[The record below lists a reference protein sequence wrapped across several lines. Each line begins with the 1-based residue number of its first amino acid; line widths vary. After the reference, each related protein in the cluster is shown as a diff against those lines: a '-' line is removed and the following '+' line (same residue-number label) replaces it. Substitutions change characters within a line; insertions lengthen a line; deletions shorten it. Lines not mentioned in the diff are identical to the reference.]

1 MKQDHSV
8 YCMSHLLLVSLFM
21 ELNLPIF
28 FTAGNMSLL
37 VWSPTQRE
45 RGCWWHNW
53 RECFFLSFSTLSLW
67 ACWRTEDFI
76 FLFLFLFSP
85 TPNRTC
91 CFIFF
96 LSPAEEIS
104 HFWHFDTSLTVRE
117 HGAPVYCWFLSLK
130 TALHCFYYTSNCT

>member
-8 YCMSHLLLVSLFM
+8 YYMSHLLLVSLFM

-37 VWSPTQRE
+37 FWSPAQRE

-53 RECFFLSFSTLSLW
+53 REYFFYLFPLYL
-67 ACWRTEDFI
+67 CGLVEGQKI
-76 FLFLFLFSP
+76 FFFFFP
-85 TPNRTC
+85 HTPKRTC
-91 CFIFF
+91 CFNFF